1 MNRVAFNIF
10 GFNVYYY
17 SLCILLGVIVAYILI
32 TREGKKQGLPK
43 EFISDLIFYTLIIGI
58 LGARVYY
65 CVFNLDY
72 YLANPSEILKI
83 YNGGLAIHG
92 GVIAGLIFV
101 YFYTKKKNVSFIK
114 ILDIVAPAVII
125 AQSFGRWGNFFNQE
139 AHGPEVARS
148 VLEGFKIIPKFV
160 IDGMNI
166 AGTYYQPTFYYEFLW
181 CLLGFVILL
190 CVRKFY
196 EYLKVGQLTGI
207 YLMWYGIGR
216 FFVESLRTDSLMLK
230 EFKVAQ
236 IVSVIMFVV
245 GLIMLI
251 LGFKGS
257 KFENRYDDYEIED
270 IKF

>member
-65 CVFNLDY
+65 CIFNLDY

-139 AHGPEVARS
+139 AHGGITTYQNLKNMHIPEFIINGMHI
-148 VLEGFKIIPKFV
+148 EGK
-160 IDGMNI
+160 
-166 AGTYYQPTFYYEFLW
+166 YYYPTFFFESIW
-181 CLLGFVILL
+181 CLIGFIILMIAKRNKNL
-190 CVRKFY
+190 RKGFQIGFY
-196 EYLKVGQLTGI
+196 FI
-207 YLMWYGIGR
+207 WYGIGR
-216 FFVESLRTDSLMLK
+216 FFIEALRTDSLMFFNLK
-230 EFKVAQ
+230 IAQ
-236 IVSVIMFVV
+236 IVS
-245 GLIMLI
+245 LIGI
-251 LGFKGS
+251 IIGIIIIVT
-257 KFENRYDDYEIED
+257 NRNKKYYNEMEV
-270 IKF
+270 K

>member
-17 SLCILLGVIVAYILI
+17 SLCILLGVMVAYILI

-92 GVIAGLIFV
+92 GVIAGFIFV

-139 AHGPEVARS
+139 AHGGITTYQNLKNMHIPEFIINGMYI
-148 VLEGFKIIPKFV
+148 EGK
-160 IDGMNI
+160 
-166 AGTYYQPTFYYEFLW
+166 YYYPTFFFESIW
-181 CLLGFVILL
+181 CLIGFIILMIA
-190 CVRKFY
+190 RKNKNLKKGFQIGFY
-196 EYLKVGQLTGI
+196 FI
-207 YLMWYGIGR
+207 WYGIGR
-216 FFVESLRTDSLMLK
+216 FFIEALRTDSLMFFGLK
-230 EFKVAQ
+230 IAQ
-236 IVSVIMFVV
+236 IVS
-245 GLIMLI
+245 LIGI
-251 LGFKGS
+251 IIGIIIIVT
-257 KFENRYDDYEIED
+257 NRNKKYYNEMEV
-270 IKF
+270 K

>member
-101 YFYTKKKNVSFIK
+101 YFYTKKKNVSFIR

-139 AHGPEVARS
+139 AHGGITTYQNLKNMHIPEFIINGMHI
-148 VLEGFKIIPKFV
+148 EGK
-160 IDGMNI
+160 
-166 AGTYYQPTFYYEFLW
+166 YYYPTFFFESIW
-181 CLLGFVILL
+181 CLIGFIILMIARRNKNL
-190 CVRKFY
+190 RKGFQIGFY
-196 EYLKVGQLTGI
+196 FI
-207 YLMWYGIGR
+207 WYGIGR
-216 FFVESLRTDSLMLK
+216 FFIEALRTDSLMFFGLK
-230 EFKVAQ
+230 IAQ
-236 IVSVIMFVV
+236 IVS
-245 GLIMLI
+245 LIGI
-251 LGFKGS
+251 IIGIIIIVT
-257 KFENRYDDYEIED
+257 NRNKKYYNEMEV
-270 IKF
+270 K

>member
-32 TREGKKQGLPK
+32 TREGKRQGLPK

-139 AHGPEVARS
+139 AHGGITTYQNLKNMHIPEFIINGMHI
-148 VLEGFKIIPKFV
+148 EGK
-160 IDGMNI
+160 
-166 AGTYYQPTFYYEFLW
+166 YYYPTFFFESIW
-181 CLLGFVILL
+181 CLIGFIILMIA
-190 CVRKFY
+190 RKNKNLRKGFQIGFY
-196 EYLKVGQLTGI
+196 FI
-207 YLMWYGIGR
+207 WYGIGR
-216 FFVESLRTDSLMLK
+216 FFIETLRTDSLMFFNLK
-230 EFKVAQ
+230 IAQ
-236 IVSVIMFVV
+236 IES
-245 GLIMLI
+245 LIGI
-251 LGFKGS
+251 IIGIIIIVT
-257 KFENRYDDYEIED
+257 NRNKKYYNEMEV
-270 IKF
+270 K

>member
-17 SLCILLGVIVAYILI
+17 SLCILLGVIEAYILI

-139 AHGPEVARS
+139 AHGGITTYQNLKNMHIPEFIINGMHI
-148 VLEGFKIIPKFV
+148 EGK
-160 IDGMNI
+160 
-166 AGTYYQPTFYYEFLW
+166 YYYPTFFFESIW
-181 CLLGFVILL
+181 CLIGFIILMIA
-190 CVRKFY
+190 RKNKNLRKGFQIGFY
-196 EYLKVGQLTGI
+196 FI
-207 YLMWYGIGR
+207 WYGIGR
-216 FFVESLRTDSLMLK
+216 FFIEALRTDSLMFFGLK
-230 EFKVAQ
+230 IAQ
-236 IVSVIMFVV
+236 IVS
-245 GLIMLI
+245 LIGI
-251 LGFKGS
+251 IIGIIIIVT
-257 KFENRYDDYEIED
+257 NRNKKYYNEMEV
-270 IKF
+270 K

>member
-32 TREGKKQGLPK
+32 TREGKKQGLTK
-43 EFISDLIFYTLIIGI
+43 EFTSDLIFYTLIIGI

-101 YFYTKKKNVSFIK
+101 YLYTKKKNVSFIK

-139 AHGPEVARS
+139 AHGGITTYQNLKNMHIPE
-148 VLEGFKIIPKFV
+148 FIINGMH
-160 IDGMNI
+160 IDGK
-166 AGTYYQPTFYYEFLW
+166 YYYPTFFFESIW
-181 CLLGFVILL
+181 CLIGFIILMIA
-190 CVRKFY
+190 RKNKNLRKGFQIGFY
-196 EYLKVGQLTGI
+196 FI
-207 YLMWYGIGR
+207 WYGIGR
-216 FFVESLRTDSLMLK
+216 FFIEAFRTDSLMFFGLK
-230 EFKVAQ
+230 IAQ
-236 IVSVIMFVV
+236 IVS
-245 GLIMLI
+245 LIGI
-251 LGFKGS
+251 IIGIIIIVT
-257 KFENRYDDYEIED
+257 NRNKKYYNEMEV
-270 IKF
+270 K

>member
-32 TREGKKQGLPK
+32 TREGKKQGLQK

-139 AHGPEVARS
+139 AHGGITTYQNLKNMHIPEFIINGMHI
-148 VLEGFKIIPKFV
+148 EGK
-160 IDGMNI
+160 
-166 AGTYYQPTFYYEFLW
+166 YYYPTFFFESIW
-181 CLLGFVILL
+181 CLIGFIILMIA
-190 CVRKFY
+190 RKNKNLRKGFQIGFY
-196 EYLKVGQLTGI
+196 FI
-207 YLMWYGIGR
+207 WYGIGR
-216 FFVESLRTDSLMLK
+216 FFIETLRTDSLMFFGLK
-230 EFKVAQ
+230 IAQ
-236 IVSVIMFVV
+236 IVS
-245 GLIMLI
+245 LIGI
-251 LGFKGS
+251 IIGIIIIVT
-257 KFENRYDDYEIED
+257 NRNKKYYNEMEV
-270 IKF
+270 K

>member
-32 TREGKKQGLPK
+32 TREGKKQGLQK

-101 YFYTKKKNVSFIK
+101 YLYTKKKNVSFIK

-139 AHGPEVARS
+139 AHGGITTYQNLKNMHIPEFIINGMHI
-148 VLEGFKIIPKFV
+148 EGK
-160 IDGMNI
+160 
-166 AGTYYQPTFYYEFLW
+166 YYYPTFFFESIW
-181 CLLGFVILL
+181 CLIGFIILMIA
-190 CVRKFY
+190 RKNKNLRKGFQIGFY
-196 EYLKVGQLTGI
+196 FI
-207 YLMWYGIGR
+207 WYGIGR
-216 FFVESLRTDSLMLK
+216 FFIETLRTDSLMFFGLK
-230 EFKVAQ
+230 IAQ
-236 IVSVIMFVV
+236 IVS
-245 GLIMLI
+245 LIGI
-251 LGFKGS
+251 IIGIIIIVT
-257 KFENRYDDYEIED
+257 NRNKKYYNEMEV
-270 IKF
+270 K

>member
-32 TREGKKQGLPK
+32 TREGKKQGLTK
-43 EFISDLIFYTLIIGI
+43 EFTSDLIFYTLIIGI

-139 AHGPEVARS
+139 AHGGITTYQNLKNMHIPEFIINGMHI
-148 VLEGFKIIPKFV
+148 EGK
-160 IDGMNI
+160 
-166 AGTYYQPTFYYEFLW
+166 YYYPTFFFESIW
-181 CLLGFVILL
+181 CLIGFIILMILRKNKNIKLGMQIG
-190 CVRKFY
+190 FY
-196 EYLKVGQLTGI
+196 FI
-207 YLMWYGIGR
+207 WYGIGR
-216 FFVESLRTDSLMLK
+216 FFIESLRTDSLMFFNLK
-230 EFKVAQ
+230 IAQ
-236 IVSVIMFVV
+236 IVSLIGIIIGIIIVV
-245 GLIMLI
+245 T
-251 LGFKGS
+251 
-257 KFENRYDDYEIED
+257 NRNKKYYNEMEV
-270 IKF
+270 K

>member
-139 AHGPEVARS
+139 AHGGITTYQNLKNMHIPEFIINGMHI
-148 VLEGFKIIPKFV
+148 EGK
-160 IDGMNI
+160 
-166 AGTYYQPTFYYEFLW
+166 YYYPTFFFESIW
-181 CLLGFVILL
+181 CLIGFIILMIA
-190 CVRKFY
+190 RKNKNLKKGFQIGFY
-196 EYLKVGQLTGI
+196 FI
-207 YLMWYGIGR
+207 WYGIGR
-216 FFVESLRTDSLMLK
+216 FFIEALRTDSLMFFGLK
-230 EFKVAQ
+230 IAQ
-236 IVSVIMFVV
+236 IVS
-245 GLIMLI
+245 LIGI
-251 LGFKGS
+251 IIGIIIIVT
-257 KFENRYDDYEIED
+257 NRNKKHYNEMEV
-270 IKF
+270 K

>member
-17 SLCILLGVIVAYILI
+17 SLCILLGVMVAYILI

-139 AHGPEVARS
+139 AHGGITTYQNLKNMHIPEFIINGMHI
-148 VLEGFKIIPKFV
+148 EGK
-160 IDGMNI
+160 
-166 AGTYYQPTFYYEFLW
+166 YYYPTFFFESIW
-181 CLLGFVILL
+181 CLIGFIILMIA
-190 CVRKFY
+190 RKNKNLRKGFQIGFY
-196 EYLKVGQLTGI
+196 FI
-207 YLMWYGIGR
+207 WYGIGR
-216 FFVESLRTDSLMLK
+216 FFIETLRTDSLMFFGLK
-230 EFKVAQ
+230 IAQ
-236 IVSVIMFVV
+236 IVS
-245 GLIMLI
+245 LIGIIIGIIIIVTNKNKKYYNEMEV
-251 LGFKGS
+251 K
-257 KFENRYDDYEIED
+257 
-270 IKF
+270 

>member
-32 TREGKKQGLPK
+32 TREGKKQGLQK

-139 AHGPEVARS
+139 AHGGITTYQNLKNMHIPEFIINGMHI
-148 VLEGFKIIPKFV
+148 EGK
-160 IDGMNI
+160 
-166 AGTYYQPTFYYEFLW
+166 YYYPTFFFESIW
-181 CLLGFVILL
+181 CLIGFIILMIA
-190 CVRKFY
+190 RKNKNLRKGFQIGFY
-196 EYLKVGQLTGI
+196 FI
-207 YLMWYGIGR
+207 WYGIGR
-216 FFVESLRTDSLMLK
+216 FFIEALRTDSLMFFGLK
-230 EFKVAQ
+230 IAQ
-236 IVSVIMFVV
+236 IVS
-245 GLIMLI
+245 LIGI
-251 LGFKGS
+251 IIGIIIIVT
-257 KFENRYDDYEIED
+257 NRNKKYYNEMEV
-270 IKF
+270 K

>member
-17 SLCILLGVIVAYILI
+17 SLCILLGVVVAYILI

-92 GVIAGLIFV
+92 GVIAGFIFV

-139 AHGPEVARS
+139 AHGGITTYQNLKNMHIPEFIINGMHI
-148 VLEGFKIIPKFV
+148 EGK
-160 IDGMNI
+160 
-166 AGTYYQPTFYYEFLW
+166 YYYPTFFFESIW
-181 CLLGFVILL
+181 CLIGFIILMIA
-190 CVRKFY
+190 RKNKNLRKGFQIGFY
-196 EYLKVGQLTGI
+196 FI
-207 YLMWYGIGR
+207 WYGIGR
-216 FFVESLRTDSLMLK
+216 FFIEALRTDSLMFFGLK
-230 EFKVAQ
+230 IAQ
-236 IVSVIMFVV
+236 IVS
-245 GLIMLI
+245 LIGI
-251 LGFKGS
+251 IIGIIIIVT
-257 KFENRYDDYEIED
+257 NRNKKYYNEMEV
-270 IKF
+270 K

>member
-101 YFYTKKKNVSFIK
+101 YFYTKKKSVSFIK

-139 AHGPEVARS
+139 AHGGITTYQNLKNMHIPEFIINGMHI
-148 VLEGFKIIPKFV
+148 EGK
-160 IDGMNI
+160 
-166 AGTYYQPTFYYEFLW
+166 YYYPTFFFESIW
-181 CLLGFVILL
+181 CLIGFIILMIA
-190 CVRKFY
+190 RKNKNLRKGFQIGFY
-196 EYLKVGQLTGI
+196 FI
-207 YLMWYGIGR
+207 WYGIGR
-216 FFVESLRTDSLMLK
+216 FFIEAFRTDSLMFFGLK
-230 EFKVAQ
+230 IAQ
-236 IVSVIMFVV
+236 IVS
-245 GLIMLI
+245 LIGI
-251 LGFKGS
+251 IIGIIIIVT
-257 KFENRYDDYEIED
+257 NRNKKYYNEMEV
-270 IKF
+270 K

>member
-65 CVFNLDY
+65 CAFNLDY

-139 AHGPEVARS
+139 AHGGITTYQNLKNMHIPEFIINGMHI
-148 VLEGFKIIPKFV
+148 EGK
-160 IDGMNI
+160 
-166 AGTYYQPTFYYEFLW
+166 YYYPTFFFESIW
-181 CLLGFVILL
+181 CLIGFIILMF
-190 CVRKFY
+190 VRRNKNLRKGFQIGFY
-196 EYLKVGQLTGI
+196 FI
-207 YLMWYGIGR
+207 WYGIGR
-216 FFVESLRTDSLMLK
+216 FFIEVLRTDSLMFFNLK
-230 EFKVAQ
+230 IAQ
-236 IVSVIMFVV
+236 IVS
-245 GLIMLI
+245 LIGI
-251 LGFKGS
+251 IIGIIIIVT
-257 KFENRYDDYEIED
+257 NRNKKYYNEMEV
-270 IKF
+270 K

>member
-1 MNRVAFNIF
+1 M
-10 GFNVYYY
+10 
-17 SLCILLGVIVAYILI
+17 CILLGVIVAYILI

-139 AHGPEVARS
+139 AHGGITTYQNLKNMHIPEFIINGMHI
-148 VLEGFKIIPKFV
+148 EGK
-160 IDGMNI
+160 
-166 AGTYYQPTFYYEFLW
+166 YYYPTFFFESIW
-181 CLLGFVILL
+181 CLIGFIILMIARRNKNL
-190 CVRKFY
+190 RKGFQIGFY
-196 EYLKVGQLTGI
+196 FI
-207 YLMWYGIGR
+207 WYGIGR
-216 FFVESLRTDSLMLK
+216 FFIEAFRTDSLMFLG
-230 EFKVAQ
+230 FKIAQ
-236 IVSVIMFVV
+236 IVS
-245 GLIMLI
+245 LIGILI
-251 LGFKGS
+251 GIIIIVT
-257 KFENRYDDYEIED
+257 NRNKKYYNEMEV
-270 IKF
+270 K

>member
-139 AHGPEVARS
+139 AHGGITTYQNLKNMHIPE
-148 VLEGFKIIPKFV
+148 FIIN
-160 IDGMNI
+160 GMHI
-166 AGTYYQPTFYYEFLW
+166 EDKYYYPTFFFESIW
-181 CLLGFVILL
+181 CLIGFIILMIA
-190 CVRKFY
+190 RKNKNLRKGFQIGFY
-196 EYLKVGQLTGI
+196 FI
-207 YLMWYGIGR
+207 WYGIGR
-216 FFVESLRTDSLMLK
+216 FFIEAFRTDSLMFFGLK
-230 EFKVAQ
+230 IAQ
-236 IVSVIMFVV
+236 IVSLIGIIIGIIIVV
-245 GLIMLI
+245 T
-251 LGFKGS
+251 
-257 KFENRYDDYEIED
+257 NRNKKYYNEMEV
-270 IKF
+270 K

>member
-139 AHGPEVARS
+139 AHGGITTYQNLKNMHIPEFIINGMHI
-148 VLEGFKIIPKFV
+148 EGK
-160 IDGMNI
+160 
-166 AGTYYQPTFYYEFLW
+166 YYYPTFFFESIW
-181 CLLGFVILL
+181 CLIGFIILMIA
-190 CVRKFY
+190 RKNKNLRKGFQIGFY
-196 EYLKVGQLTGI
+196 FI
-207 YLMWYGIGR
+207 WYGIGR
-216 FFVESLRTDSLMLK
+216 FFIEALRTDSLMFFNLK
-230 EFKVAQ
+230 IAQ
-236 IVSVIMFVV
+236 IVS
-245 GLIMLI
+245 LIGI
-251 LGFKGS
+251 IIGIIIIVT
-257 KFENRYDDYEIED
+257 NRNKKYYNEMEV
-270 IKF
+270 K

>member
-1 MNRVAFNIF
+1 MTRVAFNIF

-32 TREGKKQGLPK
+32 TREGKRQGLPK

-139 AHGPEVARS
+139 AHGGITTYQNLKNMHIPEFIINGMHI
-148 VLEGFKIIPKFV
+148 EGK
-160 IDGMNI
+160 
-166 AGTYYQPTFYYEFLW
+166 YYYPTFFFESIW
-181 CLLGFVILL
+181 CLIGFIILMIA
-190 CVRKFY
+190 RKNKNLRKGFQIGFY
-196 EYLKVGQLTGI
+196 FI
-207 YLMWYGIGR
+207 WYGIGR
-216 FFVESLRTDSLMLK
+216 FFIETLRTDSLMFFGLK
-230 EFKVAQ
+230 IAQ
-236 IVSVIMFVV
+236 IVS
-245 GLIMLI
+245 LIGI
-251 LGFKGS
+251 IIGIIIIVT
-257 KFENRYDDYEIED
+257 NRNKKYYNEMEV
-270 IKF
+270 K

>member
-114 ILDIVAPAVII
+114 VLDIVAPAVII

-139 AHGPEVARS
+139 AHGEITTYQNLKNMHIPEFIINGMHI
-148 VLEGFKIIPKFV
+148 EGK
-160 IDGMNI
+160 
-166 AGTYYQPTFYYEFLW
+166 YYYPTFFFESIW
-181 CLLGFVILL
+181 CLIGFIILMIARRNKNL
-190 CVRKFY
+190 RKGFQIGFY
-196 EYLKVGQLTGI
+196 FI
-207 YLMWYGIGR
+207 WYGIGR
-216 FFVESLRTDSLMLK
+216 FFIEAFRTDSLMFFGLK
-230 EFKVAQ
+230 IAQ
-236 IVSVIMFVV
+236 IVS
-245 GLIMLI
+245 LIGI
-251 LGFKGS
+251 IIGIIIIVT
-257 KFENRYDDYEIED
+257 NRNKKYYNEMEV
-270 IKF
+270 K

>member
-72 YLANPSEILKI
+72 YLANSSEILKI

-139 AHGPEVARS
+139 AHGGITTYQNLKNMHIPEFIINGMHI
-148 VLEGFKIIPKFV
+148 EGK
-160 IDGMNI
+160 
-166 AGTYYQPTFYYEFLW
+166 YYYPTFFFESIW
-181 CLLGFVILL
+181 CLIGFIILMIARRNKNL
-190 CVRKFY
+190 RKGFQIGFY
-196 EYLKVGQLTGI
+196 FI
-207 YLMWYGIGR
+207 WYGIGR
-216 FFVESLRTDSLMLK
+216 FFIEALRTDSLMFFNLK
-230 EFKVAQ
+230 IAQ
-236 IVSVIMFVV
+236 IVSLV
-245 GLIMLI
+245 GII
-251 LGFKGS
+251 IGIIIIVT
-257 KFENRYDDYEIED
+257 NRNKKYYNEMEV
-270 IKF
+270 K

>member
-139 AHGPEVARS
+139 AHGGITTYQNLKNMHIPEFIINGMHI
-148 VLEGFKIIPKFV
+148 EGK
-160 IDGMNI
+160 
-166 AGTYYQPTFYYEFLW
+166 YYYPTFFFESIW
-181 CLLGFVILL
+181 CLMGFIILMIA
-190 CVRKFY
+190 RKNKNLRKGFQIGFY
-196 EYLKVGQLTGI
+196 FI
-207 YLMWYGIGR
+207 WYGIGR
-216 FFVESLRTDSLMLK
+216 FFIEALRTDSLMFFNLK
-230 EFKVAQ
+230 IAQ
-236 IVSVIMFVV
+236 IVSLV
-245 GLIMLI
+245 GII
-251 LGFKGS
+251 IGIIIIVT
-257 KFENRYDDYEIED
+257 NRNKKYYNEMEV
-270 IKF
+270 K

>member
-17 SLCILLGVIVAYILI
+17 SLCILLGVIIAYILI

-139 AHGPEVARS
+139 AHGGITTYQNLKNMHIPEFIINGMHI
-148 VLEGFKIIPKFV
+148 EGK
-160 IDGMNI
+160 
-166 AGTYYQPTFYYEFLW
+166 YYYPTFFFESIW
-181 CLLGFVILL
+181 CLIGFIILMIARRNKNL
-190 CVRKFY
+190 RKGFQIGFY
-196 EYLKVGQLTGI
+196 FI
-207 YLMWYGIGR
+207 WYGIGR
-216 FFVESLRTDSLMLK
+216 FFIEALRTDSLMFFGLK
-230 EFKVAQ
+230 IAQ
-236 IVSVIMFVV
+236 IVS
-245 GLIMLI
+245 LIGI
-251 LGFKGS
+251 IIGIIIIVT
-257 KFENRYDDYEIED
+257 NRNKKYYNEMEV
-270 IKF
+270 K

>member
-32 TREGKKQGLPK
+32 TREGKKQGLTK
-43 EFISDLIFYTLIIGI
+43 EFTSDLIFYTLIIGI

-139 AHGPEVARS
+139 AHGGITTYQNLKNMHIPEFIINGMHI
-148 VLEGFKIIPKFV
+148 EGK
-160 IDGMNI
+160 
-166 AGTYYQPTFYYEFLW
+166 YYYPTFFFESIW
-181 CLLGFVILL
+181 CLIGFIILMIARRNKNL
-190 CVRKFY
+190 RKGFQIGFY
-196 EYLKVGQLTGI
+196 FI
-207 YLMWYGIGR
+207 WYGIGR
-216 FFVESLRTDSLMLK
+216 FFIEALRTDSLMFFGLK
-230 EFKVAQ
+230 IAQ
-236 IVSVIMFVV
+236 IVS
-245 GLIMLI
+245 LIGIIIGIIIIVTNKNKKYYNEMEV
-251 LGFKGS
+251 K
-257 KFENRYDDYEIED
+257 
-270 IKF
+270 

>member
-32 TREGKKQGLPK
+32 TREGKKQGLSK
-43 EFISDLIFYTLIIGI
+43 EFTSDLIFYTLIIGI

-139 AHGPEVARS
+139 AHGGITTYQNLKNMHIPE
-148 VLEGFKIIPKFV
+148 FV
-160 IDGMNI
+160 INGMYI
-166 AGTYYQPTFYYEFLW
+166 EGKYYYPTFFFESIW
-181 CLLGFVILL
+181 CLIGFIILMIA
-190 CVRKFY
+190 RKNKNLRKGFQIGFY
-196 EYLKVGQLTGI
+196 FI
-207 YLMWYGIGR
+207 WYGIGR
-216 FFVESLRTDSLMLK
+216 FFIEAFRTDSLMLFGLK
-230 EFKVAQ
+230 IAQ
-236 IVSVIMFVV
+236 IVS
-245 GLIMLI
+245 LIGI
-251 LGFKGS
+251 IIGIIIIVT
-257 KFENRYDDYEIED
+257 NRNKKYYNEMEV
-270 IKF
+270 K

>member
-139 AHGPEVARS
+139 AHGGITTYQNLKNMHIPEFIINGVHI
-148 VLEGFKIIPKFV
+148 EGK
-160 IDGMNI
+160 
-166 AGTYYQPTFYYEFLW
+166 YYYPTFFFESIW
-181 CLLGFVILL
+181 CLIGFIILMIAKRNKNL
-190 CVRKFY
+190 RKGFQIGFY
-196 EYLKVGQLTGI
+196 FI
-207 YLMWYGIGR
+207 WYGIGR
-216 FFVESLRTDSLMLK
+216 FFIEAFRTDSLMFFGLK
-230 EFKVAQ
+230 IAQ
-236 IVSVIMFVV
+236 IVS
-245 GLIMLI
+245 LIGI
-251 LGFKGS
+251 IIGIIIIVT
-257 KFENRYDDYEIED
+257 NRNKKYYNEMEV
-270 IKF
+270 K

>member
-10 GFNVYYY
+10 GFNAYYY

-32 TREGKKQGLPK
+32 TREGKKQGLTK
-43 EFISDLIFYTLIIGI
+43 EFTSDLIFYTLIIGI

-139 AHGPEVARS
+139 AHGGITTYQNLKNMHIPEFIINGMHI
-148 VLEGFKIIPKFV
+148 EGK
-160 IDGMNI
+160 
-166 AGTYYQPTFYYEFLW
+166 YYYPTFFFESIW
-181 CLLGFVILL
+181 CLIGFIILMIA
-190 CVRKFY
+190 RKNKNLRKGFQIGFY
-196 EYLKVGQLTGI
+196 FI
-207 YLMWYGIGR
+207 WYGIGR
-216 FFVESLRTDSLMLK
+216 FFIEALRTDSLMFFNLK
-230 EFKVAQ
+230 IAQ
-236 IVSVIMFVV
+236 IVS
-245 GLIMLI
+245 LIGI
-251 LGFKGS
+251 IIGIIIIVT
-257 KFENRYDDYEIED
+257 NRNKKYYNEMEV
-270 IKF
+270 K

>member
-32 TREGKKQGLPK
+32 TREGKKQGLTK
-43 EFISDLIFYTLIIGI
+43 EFTSDLIFYTLIIGI

-139 AHGPEVARS
+139 AHGGITTYQNLKNMHIPEFIINGMHI
-148 VLEGFKIIPKFV
+148 EGK
-160 IDGMNI
+160 
-166 AGTYYQPTFYYEFLW
+166 YYYPTFFFESIW
-181 CLLGFVILL
+181 CLMGFIILMIA
-190 CVRKFY
+190 RKNKNLRKGFQIGFY
-196 EYLKVGQLTGI
+196 FI
-207 YLMWYGIGR
+207 WYGIGR
-216 FFVESLRTDSLMLK
+216 FFIEAFRTDSLMFFNLK
-230 EFKVAQ
+230 IAQ
-236 IVSVIMFVV
+236 IVS
-245 GLIMLI
+245 LIGI
-251 LGFKGS
+251 IIGIIIIVT
-257 KFENRYDDYEIED
+257 NRNKKYYNEMEV
-270 IKF
+270 K

>member
-92 GVIAGLIFV
+92 GVIAGLVFV

-114 ILDIVAPAVII
+114 ILDIVSPAVII

-139 AHGPEVARS
+139 AHGGITTYQNLKNMHIPEFIINGMHI
-148 VLEGFKIIPKFV
+148 EGK
-160 IDGMNI
+160 
-166 AGTYYQPTFYYEFLW
+166 YYYPTFFFESIW
-181 CLLGFVILL
+181 CLIGFIILMIA
-190 CVRKFY
+190 RKNKNLRKGFQIGFY
-196 EYLKVGQLTGI
+196 FI
-207 YLMWYGIGR
+207 WYGIGR
-216 FFVESLRTDSLMLK
+216 FFIEALRTDSLMFFGLK
-230 EFKVAQ
+230 IAQ
-236 IVSVIMFVV
+236 IVS
-245 GLIMLI
+245 LIGI
-251 LGFKGS
+251 IIGIIIIVT
-257 KFENRYDDYEIED
+257 NRNKKYYNEMEV
-270 IKF
+270 K

>member
-92 GVIAGLIFV
+92 GVIAGFIFV

-139 AHGPEVARS
+139 AHGGITTYQNLKNMHIPE
-148 VLEGFKIIPKFV
+148 FIIN
-160 IDGMNI
+160 GMHI
-166 AGTYYQPTFYYEFLW
+166 
-181 CLLGFVILL
+181 
-190 CVRKFY
+190 
-196 EYLKVGQLTGI
+196 
-207 YLMWYGIGR
+207 
-216 FFVESLRTDSLMLK
+216 
-230 EFKVAQ
+230 
-236 IVSVIMFVV
+236 
-245 GLIMLI
+245 
-251 LGFKGS
+251 
-257 KFENRYDDYEIED
+257 
-270 IKF
+270 

>member
-92 GVIAGLIFV
+92 GVIAGLVFV
-101 YFYTKKKNVSFIK
+101 YFYTKKKNISFIK

-139 AHGPEVARS
+139 AHGGITTYQNLKNMHIPEFIINGMHI
-148 VLEGFKIIPKFV
+148 EGK
-160 IDGMNI
+160 
-166 AGTYYQPTFYYEFLW
+166 YYYPTFFFESIW
-181 CLLGFVILL
+181 CLIGFIILMF
-190 CVRKFY
+190 VRRNKNLRKGFQIGFY
-196 EYLKVGQLTGI
+196 FI
-207 YLMWYGIGR
+207 WYGIGR
-216 FFVESLRTDSLMLK
+216 FFIEALRTDSLMFFNLK
-230 EFKVAQ
+230 IAQ
-236 IVSVIMFVV
+236 IVS
-245 GLIMLI
+245 LIGI
-251 LGFKGS
+251 IIGIIIIVT
-257 KFENRYDDYEIED
+257 NRNKKYYNEMEV
-270 IKF
+270 K

>member
-139 AHGPEVARS
+139 AHGGITTYQNLKNMHIPE
-148 VLEGFKIIPKFV
+148 FIIN
-160 IDGMNI
+160 GMHI
-166 AGTYYQPTFYYEFLW
+166 EDKYYYPTFFFESIW
-181 CLLGFVILL
+181 CLIGFIILMIA
-190 CVRKFY
+190 RKNKNLRKGFQIGFY
-196 EYLKVGQLTGI
+196 FI
-207 YLMWYGIGR
+207 WYGIGR
-216 FFVESLRTDSLMLK
+216 FFIETLRTDSLMFFGLK
-230 EFKVAQ
+230 IAQ
-236 IVSVIMFVV
+236 IVSLIGIIIGIIIVV
-245 GLIMLI
+245 T
-251 LGFKGS
+251 
-257 KFENRYDDYEIED
+257 NRNKKYYNEMEV
-270 IKF
+270 K

>member
-139 AHGPEVARS
+139 AHGGITTYQNLKNMHIPEFIINGMHI
-148 VLEGFKIIPKFV
+148 EGK
-160 IDGMNI
+160 
-166 AGTYYQPTFYYEFLW
+166 YYYPTFFFESIW
-181 CLLGFVILL
+181 CLIGFIILMIARRNKNL
-190 CVRKFY
+190 RKGFQIGFY
-196 EYLKVGQLTGI
+196 FI
-207 YLMWYGIGR
+207 WYGIGR
-216 FFVESLRTDSLMLK
+216 FFIELFRTDSLMFFGLK
-230 EFKVAQ
+230 IAQ
-236 IVSVIMFVV
+236 IVS
-245 GLIMLI
+245 LIGI
-251 LGFKGS
+251 IIGIIIIVT
-257 KFENRYDDYEIED
+257 NRNKKYYNEMEV
-270 IKF
+270 K

>member
-17 SLCILLGVIVAYILI
+17 SLCILLGVVVAYILI

-139 AHGPEVARS
+139 AHGGITTYQNLKNMHIPEFIINGMHI
-148 VLEGFKIIPKFV
+148 EGK
-160 IDGMNI
+160 
-166 AGTYYQPTFYYEFLW
+166 YYYPTFFFESIW
-181 CLLGFVILL
+181 CLIGFIILMIA
-190 CVRKFY
+190 RKNKNLRKGFQIGFY
-196 EYLKVGQLTGI
+196 FI
-207 YLMWYGIGR
+207 WYGIGR
-216 FFVESLRTDSLMLK
+216 FFIEALRTDSLMFFGLK
-230 EFKVAQ
+230 IAQ
-236 IVSVIMFVV
+236 IVS
-245 GLIMLI
+245 LIGI
-251 LGFKGS
+251 IIGIIIIVT
-257 KFENRYDDYEIED
+257 NRNKKYYNEM
-270 IKF
+270 

>member
-139 AHGPEVARS
+139 AHGGITTYQNLKNMHIPEFIINGMHI
-148 VLEGFKIIPKFV
+148 EGK
-160 IDGMNI
+160 
-166 AGTYYQPTFYYEFLW
+166 YYYPTFFFESIW
-181 CLLGFVILL
+181 CLIGFIILMIARRNKNL
-190 CVRKFY
+190 RKGFQIGFY
-196 EYLKVGQLTGI
+196 FI
-207 YLMWYGIGR
+207 WYGLGR
-216 FFVESLRTDSLMLK
+216 FFIEAFRTDSLMFFGLK
-230 EFKVAQ
+230 IAQ
-236 IVSVIMFVV
+236 IVS
-245 GLIMLI
+245 LIGI
-251 LGFKGS
+251 IIGIIIIVT
-257 KFENRYDDYEIED
+257 NRNKKYYNEMEV
-270 IKF
+270 K

>member
-32 TREGKKQGLPK
+32 TREGKKQGLTK
-43 EFISDLIFYTLIIGI
+43 EFTSDLIFYTLIIGI

-101 YFYTKKKNVSFIK
+101 YFYTKKKNISFIK
-114 ILDIVAPAVII
+114 ILDIIAPAVII

-139 AHGPEVARS
+139 AHGGITTYQNLKNMHIPEFIINGMHI
-148 VLEGFKIIPKFV
+148 EGK
-160 IDGMNI
+160 
-166 AGTYYQPTFYYEFLW
+166 YYYPTFFFESIW
-181 CLLGFVILL
+181 CLIGFIILMIA
-190 CVRKFY
+190 RKNKNLRKGFQIGFY
-196 EYLKVGQLTGI
+196 FI
-207 YLMWYGIGR
+207 WYGIGR
-216 FFVESLRTDSLMLK
+216 FFIEAFRTDSLMFFGLK
-230 EFKVAQ
+230 IAQ
-236 IVSVIMFVV
+236 IVS
-245 GLIMLI
+245 LIGI
-251 LGFKGS
+251 IIGIIIIVT
-257 KFENRYDDYEIED
+257 NRNKKYYNEMEV
-270 IKF
+270 K

>member
-101 YFYTKKKNVSFIK
+101 YFYTKEKNVSFIK

-139 AHGPEVARS
+139 AHGGITTYQNLKNMHIPEFIINGMHI
-148 VLEGFKIIPKFV
+148 EGK
-160 IDGMNI
+160 
-166 AGTYYQPTFYYEFLW
+166 YYYPTFFFESIW
-181 CLLGFVILL
+181 CLIGFIILMIARRNKNL
-190 CVRKFY
+190 RKGFQIGFY
-196 EYLKVGQLTGI
+196 FI
-207 YLMWYGIGR
+207 WYGIGR
-216 FFVESLRTDSLMLK
+216 FFIEALRTDSLMFFGLK
-230 EFKVAQ
+230 IAQ
-236 IVSVIMFVV
+236 IVS
-245 GLIMLI
+245 LIGI
-251 LGFKGS
+251 IIGIIIIVT
-257 KFENRYDDYEIED
+257 NRNKKYYNEMEV
-270 IKF
+270 K